1 MLGIE
6 LRTIG
11 KVDVDFLPRL
21 ARDLERTFG
30 LPCQIGPHLSLS
42 EQAYNPF
49 RRQYSA
55 SWLMSFLRS
64 VGTTE
69 STTVLGII
77 DEDLYAEGLNFVFG
91 QAEMPGRW
99 AIVSLKRLRP
109 AVGERDGG
117 ILYARALKEAAHEI
131 GHTLGLGHCPEPTCV
146 MHFSNTV
153 QDTDRKAARPCP
165 ACEAKL

>member
-6 LRTIG
+6 LRPIG
-11 KVDVDFLPRL
+11 KVAVDFLPRL

-30 LPCQIGPHLSLS
+30 LPCHLGPCLSLS
-42 EQAYNPF
+42 EQAFNPA

-55 SWLMSFLRS
+55 PWLMSYLRS
-64 VGTTE
+64 VGAAA
-69 STTVLGII
+69 STTVLGIV
-77 DEDLYAEGLNFVFG
+77 DEDLFAEGLNFVFG

-99 AIVSLKRLRP
+99 AIISLSRLHP
-109 AVGERDGG
+109 APGEADGG
-117 ILYARALKEAAHEI
+117 VLYERALKEAVHEI
-131 GHTLGLGHCPEPTCV
+131 GHTLGLGHCPEARCV

-153 QDTDRKAARPCP
+153 EDTDRKTARPCR